1 VAAIVMVVV
10 LVVVGAGSFIV
21 FNQTKPTNT
30 VSTSCAPATSYVC
43 KALLANH
50 DMTLLAPFPTTQS
63 GTPVPFTASFS
74 KGESS
79 SSFSFNFGDGTPLVN
94 TSSPTV
100 THVFTNP
107 GTYLVSVT
115 ALVGSVTHDN
125 YQSLASIVVEPS
137 TASSHLGNAPSVLGM
152 ITRNSSSVSAPSAVV
167 AAGGSIEVSGSYSS
181 APTNPAFVPSAPTIV
196 TDGGA
201 AVSLT
206 QGNATATSATAT
218 AVANSPGIYTV
229 TFVGKAT
236 AGTTVDYQNYT
247 WTLFAAAS
255 GVHAGVVASSG
266 SSRSPHPGVLNIY
279 TLAPGGSTSEDPAVD
294 YESVGYE
301 PILNVYQ
308 TLIQYNG
315 SDSGP
320 GYQNFVPEL
329 AACVPGS
336 PQCTALFNTNLTN
349 GANYTFVIN
358 GASQFYDPSTGSHWG
373 VYPSDVVFSL
383 ARTMGFATEPA
394 FADNNGWIVSQALL
408 SRGNSSW
415 DSGYHATLNNTP
427 ADVFAAVQA
436 NETGDCPAA
445 AMAAPYHGC
454 VTFHADANDVTW
466 AYFLELVAQPFGSSV
481 VPCGWFSAPAQ
492 AAGIPGWTYG
502 AEKAGDN
509 GDHPCTLPGGATS
522 SSQASFTSNVSAM
535 TPTEWDNW
543 ELHGSGTA
551 VSGQFWGN
559 TQWSMVGSGP
569 YYMASLKIGQSYLMK
584 ANPDYVQSPYCT
596 WSACEPPVHGYAAT
610 VSVLWESSQLPGEEA
625 YASGTAD
632 FASIPP
638 TDAALLLQL
647 IQEGKVTAT
656 TFPSI
661 SIYFFIF
668 TMDFLLS
675 GAQKYSSNPIT
686 VPTDFFSNLGVRQF
700 FVNAYPYATTQNTIN
715 TKDGIQYFFN
725 YGGSI
730 PQFMGQY
737 YPTNVSFPSGDPAN
751 DASTTGSA
759 AWWWAQLTDHS
770 SPWYDAELASC
781 SAANPCQVPFFGE
794 TGAPSVDEELALWA
808 SEIATLSGGAIKM
821 NVLDID
827 FTDLVIN
834 SLYSGPYQNPMPM
847 YELGW
852 APDYPDPTDYMV
864 AMYQPD
870 GSYTHADAVSEQL
883 EGAPNYGV
891 GAYNASVCTSV
902 HPYTDLGYW
911 SSMASSVGGVNNTCQ
926 GAAYAALSYG
936 AAQAAHMPSGQARIL
951 MYNMVE
957 HIANALA
964 LYVYWGQENIV
975 LTYAPWINGA
985 SANDNVVIGGSADNT
1000 WYSITGNGVASSSS

>member
-1 VAAIVMVVV
+1 MIVVIALVAA
-10 LVVVGAGSFIV
+10 GGYFA
-21 FNQTKPTNT
+21 FNSSKPTNSVAQT
-30 VSTSCAPATSYVC
+30 CQPSTSPVCAALSASHDMSLLVPFPATQ
-43 KALLANH
+43 AGIA
-50 DMTLLAPFPTTQS
+50 
-63 GTPVPFTASFS
+63 VPFTASFA
-74 KGESS
+74 KGETASS
-79 SSFSFNFGDGTPLVN
+79 YNFNFGDGSNQTS
-94 TSSPTV
+94 SSPTV
-100 THVFTNP
+100 THVYNNP
-107 GTYLVSVT
+107 GTYLASVT
-115 ALVGSVTHDN
+115 ATVDGAVHDN
-125 YQSLASIVVEPS
+125 YQSLAQIVVS
-137 TASSHLGNAPSVLGM
+137 GSSASSHSGSAPSVTGVL
-152 ITRNSSSVSAPSAVV
+152 TANTSSKSTPTGVIGS
-167 AAGGSIEVSGSYSS
+167 GGSISVAGSYSS
-181 APTNPAFVPSAPTIV
+181 APTNPAFVTATPKIIST
-196 TDGGA
+196 GGSITA
-201 AVSLT
+201 
-206 QGNATATSATAT
+206 GPATASSASASVTFSA
-218 AVANSPGIYTV
+218 AGVYAV
-229 TFVGKAT
+229 TFVGSAA
-236 AGTTVDYQNYT
+236 AGTSIVYQNYT
-247 WTLFAAAS
+247 WTAFVAAS
-255 GVHAGVVASSG
+255 GVSAGVSGHSS
-266 SSRSPHPGVLNIY
+266 SSTSPHPNSLDIY
-279 TLAPGGSTSEDPAVD
+279 ELAPGGSTSEDPAID
-294 YESVGYE
+294 YETVGYE
-301 PILNVYQ
+301 PILNIYQ

-320 GYQNFVPEL
+320 SYANFVPEL

-336 PQCTALFNTNLTN
+336 PQCTALFNTNLTDGTN
-349 GANYTFVIN
+349 FTFVLN
-358 GASQFYDPSTGSHWG
+358 GVSQFYDAGTGNHWG

-394 FADNNGWIVSQALL
+394 FGANNGWIVGQSLL
-408 SRGNSSW
+408 SKGNASW
-415 DSGYHATLNNTP
+415 DSGYHATMNNTP
-427 ADVFAAVQA
+427 AGIFSSMYVNDTAA
-436 NETGDCPAA
+436 GCPAA
-445 AMAAPYHGC
+445 AMAAPYNGC
-454 VTFHADANDVTW
+454 VTFHAFANSVDW
-466 AYFLELVAQPFGSSV
+466 PYFLELIADPLGSSI

-522 SSQASFTSNVSAM
+522 TTQAAFTNNVSAM
-535 TPTEWDNW
+535 SPTEWDNW

-700 FVNAYPYATTQNTIN
+700 FVNAYPYATTENTIN
-715 TKDGIQYFFN
+715 TKDGIQYLFN
-725 YGGSI
+725 YGGAI

-737 YPTNVSFPSGDPAN
+737 YPTNITWPTGDPVSS
-751 DASTTGSA
+751 ASTTGSA

-770 SPWYDAELASC
+770 SPWYDAELSSC

-794 TGAPSVDEELALWA
+794 TGAPSVDEQLALWA
-808 SEIATLSGGAIKM
+808 SEVSTLSGGAIKM

-864 AMYQPD
+864 PLYQPD

-891 GAYNASVCTSV
+891 GVYNATSCMSS

-911 SSMASSVGGVNNTCQ
+911 ASMASTVGGVNNTCQ
-926 GAAYAALSYG
+926 GTAYAALSWG
-936 AAQAAHMPSGQARIL
+936 IATAAHMPNGQARIL
-951 MYNMVE
+951 MYNMIE
-957 HIANALA
+957 HVANALA
-964 LYVYWGQENIV
+964 MYVYWGQSNIV
-975 LTYAPWINGA
+975 LSCAPWIDGSSFNT
-985 SANDNVVIGGSADNT
+985 NVAIGGGTDNT
-1000 WYSITGNGVASSSS
+1000 WYSITGNGVD